1 MSSPYSCALGKGIRC
16 GLFSKILHHDDVL
29 VTCVYAS
36 FGYNYDR
43 PTLCVSSVYNLT
55 HNWERVWPKEFGPL

>member
-55 HNWERVWPKEFGPL
+55 HN